1 MSDETPTL
9 RADLENLTE
18 KHGPLEVELI
28 FAPEEFVAGTGV
40 RRLTGAW
47 SLHLAVSAMKAPRK
61 PSVDGSE
68 SIDHI
73 GDLELVLSDQSV
85 AALHAFL
92 AQLVETPPARRP
104 RQGDNLLPMY
114 EPKE

>member
-1 MSDETPTL
+1 MSDDIPTL
-9 RADLENLTE
+9 RDDLEKLAE
-18 KHGPLEVELI
+18 KYGPLEVELI
-28 FAPEEFVAGTGV
+28 FAPEEFVAGAGV

-47 SLHLAVSAMKAPRK
+47 SIQLGVSAMKAARK
-61 PSVDGSE
+61 PSTEGTA

-73 GDLELVLSDQSV
+73 GDLELVLSNQSI

-104 RQGDNLLPMY
+104 RQGDNMLPMY